1 MLHQRR
7 LSSPPASALP
17 ERYAEALTT
26 SSSAPSRAG
35 AWDSHQR
42 TSRMSRLGS
51 ASGSQPGQ
59 YARATLAAPGRKS
72 VHAALLMSLHLLPLR
87 CRARSGGF
95 AVGRIRVGV
104 LRATRRYSETTPGPA
119 TEVKAGHA
127 IAEPTGEV
135 IRAVNR
141 GDVPTKLVI
150 LYVAPPRTPFLEE
163 EEGREPAPCSQAS
176 FAALMQAWADSGAA
190 CPAR

>member
-1 MLHQRR
+1 MSHQRR

-35 AWDSHQR
+35 EWDSHQR

-59 YARATLAAPGRKS
+59 YARATLAVSGRKS
-72 VHAALLMSLHLLPLR
+72 VNAALLMSLHLLPLR

-135 IRAVNR
+135 TRAVNR
-141 GDVPTKLVI
+141 GDVPAQPTTQSI
-150 LYVAPPRTPFLEE
+150 CSPHAPR
-163 EEGREPAPCSQAS
+163 
-176 FAALMQAWADSGAA
+176 
-190 CPAR
+190 